1 MKWKSI
7 RKNMQWLTKFNVYIL
22 LIRSLLNKTAIVFVS
37 LETAKGLQIT
47 GGNAK
52 SLEVARKNPEKMA
65 QQMTGGKYGESGSG
79 YSIACWREVDEDSSE
94 MLETLA
100 TISSR

>member
-65 QQMTGGKYGESGSG
+65 QQMTGGNTEKVALGILS
-79 YSIACWREVDEDSSE
+79 
-94 MLETLA
+94 LA
-100 TISSR
+100 GGRR